1 MKVTIDT
8 NIFYQ
13 DFNLNSPHFKVFL
26 EHLDTIPAT
35 LHVSE
40 VVIDE
45 VVNKYQE
52 TLKRTVSDIVKA
64 ELTLRKGLGVRLDT
78 KLPEIKTSVDH
89 YRKDLIDKLKR
100 HNVDLLKYPE
110 TPHNVIVQRIFE
122 KKLPFKGGEKG
133 YRDFLIWES
142 IRKLVLWGH
151 EQVIFLTN
159 NTTDFG
165 SGKYVSEEYQD
176 NFSRPENFRIITSI
190 QKFNDEF
197 IYPKLKKLG
206 DLKSKLQKN
215 QIEGFEIKEWINNR
229 LIDLMRDIELE
240 DVLLGFPQGAGR
252 IWVSE
257 ILEVHDFD
265 IKSVREI
272 RNNEKLIRFEVSLK
286 VAVSVDIDWEDY
298 VKHEEIREYLG
309 DDYGEFGS
317 SSGYSAVDIVTT
329 SYVVLNEANEV
340 TNEEL
345 VEIVG
350 PYDSY
355 EIEY

>member
-13 DFNLNSPHFKVFL
+13 DFNLISPHFKVFL
-26 EHLDTIPAT
+26 DHLDTIPAT

-52 TLKRTVSDIVKA
+52 SLKRTVSDIEKA
-64 ELTLRKGLGVRLDT
+64 ESTLRKGLGIRLDS
-78 KLPEIKTSVDH
+78 KLPEIKTSVDI
-89 YRKDLIDKLKR
+89 YRKELIDKLKS

-197 IYPKLKKLG
+197 IYPKLKKL
-206 DLKSKLQKN
+206 DVLKSKLQKK
-215 QIEGFEIKEWINNR
+215 QIDGFEIKEWINDR
-229 LIDLMRDIELE
+229 LVGLIRDIELE
-240 DVLLGFPQGAGR
+240 DILLGFPQGAGR

-272 RNNEKLIRFEVSLK
+272 KKKEKLIRFEVSLK
-286 VAVSVDIDWEDY
+286 LAVLVDIDWEDY
-298 VKHEEIREYLG
+298 IQYEEIREYLG
-309 DDYGEFGS
+309 ENFGEFSS
-317 SSGYSAVDIVTT
+317 SSGYSDVDVVVT
-329 SYVVLNEANEV
+329 SYVVINAENEV

-345 VEIVG
+345 VKIDG

-355 EIEY
+355 EMDY